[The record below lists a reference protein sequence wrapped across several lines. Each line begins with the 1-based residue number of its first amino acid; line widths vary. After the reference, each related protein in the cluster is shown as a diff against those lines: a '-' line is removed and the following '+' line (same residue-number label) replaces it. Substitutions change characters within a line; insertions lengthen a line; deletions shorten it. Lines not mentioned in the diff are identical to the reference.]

1 MSNYRLVDLLDMAA
15 MQKLAEATY
24 RVAGLPISIIDAFD
38 GSILVAAGW
47 QDICVKFHRANPTS
61 HAQCISSNITTREHQ
76 AGGMLKYKCKSGLW
90 HIGIPIKVGRR
101 NLAIMY
107 LSQFFFEGETPDRKF
122 YIRQAH
128 KFGYDTKSYLKALD
142 RVPFFSHSQVNKIIS
157 YDKVLARFIS
167 DLAEQSSR
175 KLEAEEGLRVAQAQL
190 EQRVRER
197 TVELGRAN
205 EQLKL
210 SESEKSLILNST
222 LDLVTYRDPDMK
234 ILWANRVATAAMNIP
249 LEELKK
255 RSCWEVWHLRNK
267 PCKNCPVVL
276 ARETG
281 LPQKA
286 EIRSPDGREWF
297 VRAYPIKNDNGSL
310 IGLAEFALDITER
323 KKAESELQEYRK
335 ELEQRVEE
343 RTSKLSQANY
353 KLKSL
358 IVKRRETEQELKAS
372 QEQLRNLYAHIQALT
387 EKERESV
394 AREIHD
400 ELGQVLTAL
409 KMDLFW
415 VKARLSDDNP
425 LLIDRINSDLELVDK
440 TIQTIK
446 SIIIELRPAT
456 LDHLGLGPTIEWQAA
471 EFENRHG
478 ISCSVLVRPRD
489 ISVDAALSIALF
501 RLFQEAL
508 TNISRHAQATKVAA
522 SLSKTNGRIRLEIK
536 DNGVGIADESLA
548 KPQSFGLLGMRE
560 RVHQFNGS
568 IIIKGYPNKGTMV
581 LVTIPLA
588 RSSKKQAS

>member
-1 MSNYRLVDLLDMAA
+1 

-47 QDICVKFHRANPTS
+47 QDICVKFHRANTKS
-61 HAQCISSNITTREHQ
+61 HAQCIGSNMAILERQ
-76 AGGMLKYKCKSGLW
+76 AGGLLKYKCKSGLW
-90 HIGIPIKVGRR
+90 HIGIPIKVSKR

-107 LSQFFFEGETPDRKF
+107 LSQFFFEGEIPDREF
-122 YIRQAH
+122 YIRQA
-128 KFGYDTKSYLKALD
+128 KKYGYDPAAYLKALE
-142 RVPFFSHSQVNKIIS
+142 RVPFFSRSRVNKIVS
-157 YDKVLARFIS
+157 YNKVLARFIS
-167 DLAEQSSR
+167 DLAKQSSR
-175 KLEAEEGLRVAQAQL
+175 KLEAEEGLRAAHSQL
-190 EQRVRER
+190 EQRVMER
-197 TVELGRAN
+197 TVELGLAN

-210 SESEKSLILNST
+210 SEAEKSLILNST
-222 LDLVTYRDPDMK
+222 LDLVTYRDSDMK
-234 ILWANRVATAAMNIP
+234 ILWANRVATAAMKMP

-255 RSCWEVWHLRNK
+255 RSCWEVWHQSKK
-267 PCKNCPVVL
+267 PCTDCPVVL

-286 EIRSPDGREWF
+286 EIRSPDGRVWF
-297 VRAYPIKNDNGSL
+297 IRAYPITNENGSL
-310 IGLAEFALDITER
+310 LGLAEFALDITER

-335 ELEQRVEE
+335 ELEKRVEE
-343 RTSKLSQANY
+343 RTSKLSLANN

-358 IVKRRETEQELKAS
+358 IIKRRETELELKAS
-372 QEQLRNLYAHIQALT
+372 REQLRNLYAHIQALT

-415 VKARLSDDNP
+415 IRARLSDDNP
-425 LLIDRINSDLELVDK
+425 VLVDRINSDLELVDK

-446 SIIIELRPAT
+446 SIMIELRPAT

-471 EFENRHG
+471 EFEKRHG
-478 ISCSVLVRPRD
+478 IKCSVLVRPRD
-489 ISVDAALSIALF
+489 ISVDASLSIALF

-508 TNISRHAQATKVAA
+508 TNISRHAHATKITA
-522 SLSKTNGRIRLEIK
+522 SLCKTNGRLRLEIK
-536 DNGVGIADESLA
+536 DNGVGIDDKSLA

-568 IIIKGYPNKGTMV
+568 ILIKGYPNKGTMV
-581 LVTIPLA
+581 SVTIPLA
-588 RSSKKQAS
+588 RSSRKKTS